1 MQISIPTA
9 RVTTPCR
16 RLHDVVAGT
25 VVFLPFLETPSR
37 AFPRPLFLVSCSLH
51 HPPGH
56 AYSSCHLPSESENEL
71 FTYLRYV
78 NGISVV
84 PRCPSIVEEELR
96 WRGWPSQPRKLAQEG
111 DNRWTWSVLERERER
126 ENSGDLSKVNQT
138 SCWWRFRFIVWLNNY
153 SLPCV
158 IYNIIF
164 RNVCWI
170 QCFTRDTWNK

>member
-1 MQISIPTA
+1 MERCAGVSKAGSYATRILSITDIMQISIPTA

-126 ENSGDLSKVNQT
+126 EL
-138 SCWWRFRFIVWLNNY
+138 WRIVESESDKLLMKIPFY
-153 SLPCV
+153 CL
-158 IYNIIF
+158 
-164 RNVCWI
+164 
-170 QCFTRDTWNK
+170 TE

>member
-1 MQISIPTA
+1 MERCAGVSKAGSYATRILSITDIMQISIPTA

-126 ENSGDLSKVNQT
+126 TLANCRK
-138 SCWWRFRFIVWLNNY
+138 
-153 SLPCV
+153 
-158 IYNIIF
+158 
-164 RNVCWI
+164 
-170 QCFTRDTWNK
+170 

>member
-1 MQISIPTA
+1 MERCAGVSKAGSYATRILSITDIMQISIPTA

-84 PRCPSIVEEELR
+84 PRCPSKVEEELR

-126 ENSGDLSKVNQT
+126 EL
-138 SCWWRFRFIVWLNNY
+138 WRIVESESDKLLMKIPFY
-153 SLPCV
+153 CL
-158 IYNIIF
+158 
-164 RNVCWI
+164 
-170 QCFTRDTWNK
+170 TE